1 MEPNEMSN
9 EELIF
14 KYFYSGCDNAG
25 EHATM
30 AVEIQNRLRSIDGM
44 IERPTVEAFMLTPN
58 AKGSSGLY
66 VNEVWCGDLP
76 NAEAYILVKRLTKAL
91 GMDDS
96 TNTKEPQ

>member
-44 IERPTVEAFMLTPN
+44 IERPTIEVVQ
-58 AKGSSGLY
+58 SGPEEWDVVINKRAVY
-66 VNEVWCGDLP
+66 ENTTYA
-76 NAEAYILVKRLTKAL
+76 NAEVVADDLTTAL
-91 GMDDS
+91 GMDDAQ
-96 TNTKEPQ
+96 EGGEG